1 MRSARISRGSADDG
15 LDDLRIES
23 ESLSGRFAVDT
34 AAIPHPPHRIPLL
47 GDVVGLNFRTPV
59 QSAVRQMRDL
69 GPISAR
75 KLLGTEVVVVG
86 GADLAAELNDDTR
99 FCKHGSHLPPLR
111 RIVGDALFTAENDAP
126 NWQLAHDILAPAFTR
141 EAMRGYHTVMLEVA
155 RELLA
160 RWDTAADRGQRVDVS
175 ADMTRLTLETIGRA
189 GFGYQFGSF
198 ERDRPHPFV
207 TAMTRALRYAHLSL
221 TPALAPVRRVL
232 VGSARQHRADIAT
245 MNRIVDEVLQT
256 RRDGLNPE
264 AADLLG
270 LMLHTT
276 HPETGRRLDPVNIR
290 HQVITFVVAGHE
302 TTSGALSFA
311 LHYLTQDSDALA
323 QAQAEVDAL
332 WGNGDD
338 PEPTFS
344 DIAKLRY
351 VRAAL
356 DEALRLWP
364 TAPGYGRAARS
375 DTVLGGRYRMNKGDW
390 AWMIVPMLHRD
401 PLVWPDPDQFDPD
414 RFAPGQA
421 KTRPPHAYKPFGTGQ
436 RACIG
441 RQFALHE
448 AVLALALVLHRYHLT
463 PTEGYRLQ
471 IAESLT
477 MKPQGFEL
485 LPRRRRRAVTNNPP
499 PAHLPY
505 TSAND

>member
-207 TAMTRALRYAHLSL
+207 TAMTRALRYAHLS
-221 TPALAPVRRVL
+221 PR
-232 VGSARQHRADIAT
+232 
-245 MNRIVDEVLQT
+245 
-256 RRDGLNPE
+256 
-264 AADLLG
+264 
-270 LMLHTT
+270 
-276 HPETGRRLDPVNIR
+276 
-290 HQVITFVVAGHE
+290 
-302 TTSGALSFA
+302 
-311 LHYLTQDSDALA
+311 
-323 QAQAEVDAL
+323 
-332 WGNGDD
+332 
-338 PEPTFS
+338 
-344 DIAKLRY
+344 
-351 VRAAL
+351 
-356 DEALRLWP
+356 WP
-364 TAPGYGRAARS
+364 
-375 DTVLGGRYRMNKGDW
+375 
-390 AWMIVPMLHRD
+390 
-401 PLVWPDPDQFDPD
+401 
-414 RFAPGQA
+414 
-421 KTRPPHAYKPFGTGQ
+421 KP
-436 RACIG
+436 
-441 RQFALHE
+441 
-448 AVLALALVLHRYHLT
+448 
-463 PTEGYRLQ
+463 
-471 IAESLT
+471 
-477 MKPQGFEL
+477 
-485 LPRRRRRAVTNNPP
+485 
-499 PAHLPY
+499 
-505 TSAND
+505 